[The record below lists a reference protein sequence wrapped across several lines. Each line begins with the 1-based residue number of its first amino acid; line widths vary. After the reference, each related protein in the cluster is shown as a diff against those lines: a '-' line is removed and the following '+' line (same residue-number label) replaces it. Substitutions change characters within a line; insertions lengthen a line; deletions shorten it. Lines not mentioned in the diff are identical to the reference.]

1 MKTKYIYYG
10 IITSLIAILMGSV
23 SHLAYTFASLEVK
36 QTDGSYG
43 YVSWI
48 LAIGIESGMLAIA
61 FGFTER
67 RRRKEGTGDLLAYLF
82 FFGLI
87 NFYAN
92 TYYAIS
98 TYTSVRNLTMSD
110 VEGLD
115 LLIRIT
121 IGFLSSSLPLLVI
134 ALTELLSIFA
144 VKMKQE
150 EKEQRKLEQLSPA
163 GTISPGIP
171 ANESPRARRRRERK
185 EATAKSTQETIQQFP
200 SSTTPID
207 LNQPQPQE
215 QEQPQPQ
222 VRKTPEQEA
231 TVRKP
236 PTSEI
241 DPFERPEEERFRR
254 IPLQP
259 GEPH

>member
-1 MKTKYIYYG
+1 MMKTKYIYYG
-10 IITSLIAILMGSV
+10 ILVSLIAILMGSV

-36 QTDGSYG
+36 QNDGSYG

-67 RRRKEGTGDLLAYLF
+67 RRRKEGTTDLLLYLF

-98 TYTSVRNLTMSD
+98 TYTDVRNLKMKD

-115 LLIRIT
+115 ALIRIT

-150 EKEQRKLEQLSPA
+150 EKEQARLQNQQSSGP
-163 GTISPGIP
+163 SVPGRP
-171 ANESPRARRRRERK
+171 SAPLNESPRARRRRERR
-185 EATAKSTQETIQQFP
+185 EASEVQQYP
-200 SSTTPID
+200 SSATPID
-207 LNQPQPQE
+207 LSEE
-215 QEQPQPQ
+215 QEPVPVRKAPEPQPQ
-222 VRKTPEQEA
+222 VVEA
-231 TVRKP
+231 PPVRKP
-236 PTSEI
+236 PQDI
-241 DPFERPEEERFRR
+241 VDPFERPEEERFRR